1 MITSCNRT
9 FLAKDGIELYA
20 HAYIFWNSFYR
31 RIMCR
36 AGVVLCGFHFLVLPA
51 LLLSWWYLCEQAAVA
66 VQR

>member
-36 AGVVLCGFHFLVLPA
+36 TGVVLCGFHFLVLPA

-66 VQR
+66 VQC